1 MNNGRLHL
9 TERDE
14 AMLAGEMGEAARM
27 AMRILTTMAG
37 VYGAERFLD
46 IESAHIDGCL
56 YHGYSGLEFAERLA
70 AGGAK
75 VVVPTTLNV
84 GAMDLLHPEVFRGTT
99 QVGQWATRMMQAYEA
114 MGCRPTFTCAPYQAM
129 HRPPLGAQVAW
140 AESNAIVFAN
150 SVLGARTNRYGDF
163 IDICCAITGRA
174 PDVGL
179 HHTGNRRGQILF
191 RLRGIPDRLLREDVL
206 FPVLGYWLGARTG
219 TKIPVIDGLLPETT
233 EDQLKALGAAAAS
246 SGGVALFHAVGVTP
260 EAPTLDAALQ
270 GQPPEAV
277 VEVTLDNLRSELT
290 VLSTAPDGPI
300 HVVALG
306 SPHFSLDEFA
316 RLLPLVEQY
325 RPRPDVEFITCTHRL
340 VLVAL
345 QQRGWLERL
354 RAAGVQVIV
363 DTCVVVTPI
372 VRARDG
378 VLMTN
383 SGKFAHYSPGNIG
396 LQVVYGSL
404 EECVRSAAVG
414 EVWRDH
420 SLWIGDGATADHR
433 PPTAA
438 GEPDSR
444 ASSTS
449 ENGNQSSEK
458 EAPVGSGFPAAVG
471 GRPSAVVP
479 RALVPG
485 HAAAPAL
492 VLDAPLSLWGG
503 LDPETGDIIDQR
515 HPQCGRNVT
524 GRVLVMPV
532 GKGSSSASSIL
543 LEAVRLGTA
552 PAAIVL
558 AEPDGILALGAA
570 VARELYGVAPA
581 VVVADDVTYRRLK
594 DGEQVTVD
602 PETTLLSA

>member
-1 MNNGRLHL
+1 MNDKNLIL

-14 AMLAGEMGEAARM
+14 ALLAGEMGAAAQM
-27 AMRILTTMAG
+27 AMRILVTMAG
-37 VYGAERFLD
+37 VYGAERLLD

-70 AGGAK
+70 AGGAR

-84 GAMDLLHPEVFRGTT
+84 GAMDLIHPEVFQGTE

-129 HRPPLGAQVAW
+129 HRPPLGAQIAW

-179 HHTGNRRGQILF
+179 HRPENRAGQVHF
-191 RLRGIPDRLLREDVL
+191 RLVGIPDRLLREDVL

-219 TKIPVIDGLLPETT
+219 TKIPVIDGLRPDTT

-246 SGGVALFHAVGVTP
+246 SGGVALFHAAGVTP
-260 EAPTLDAALQ
+260 EASNLATAFQ
-270 GQPPEAV
+270 GREPEAV
-277 VEVTLDNLRSELT
+277 VDISLDDLRNELS
-290 VLSTAPDGPI
+290 VLSTTPDGPI
-300 HVVALG
+300 NVVALG

-325 RPRPDVEFITCTHRL
+325 PPRPDVEFIVCTHRL

-354 RAAGVQVIV
+354 RAVGVQVIV

-372 VRARDG
+372 VRSRGG

-414 EVWRDH
+414 EVCRDET
-420 SLWIGDGATADHR
+420 LW
-433 PPTAA
+433 A
-438 GEPDSR
+438 GERESI
-444 ASSTS
+444 
-449 ENGNQSSEK
+449 QY
-458 EAPVGSGFPAAVG
+458 PVGQY
-471 GRPSAVVP
+471 SAGSELVISP
-479 RALVPG
+479 DDRMRHSSLVPG
-485 HAAAPAL
+485 QAEGRAL

-503 LDPETGDIIDQR
+503 LEPGTGDIIDQR
-515 HPQCGRNVT
+515 HPQWGQNVT

-552 PAAIVL
+552 PAAILL
-558 AEPDGILALGAA
+558 AEPDAILALGAA
-570 VARELYGVAPA
+570 VARELYGLAPP
-581 VVVADDVTYRRLK
+581 
-594 DGEQVTVD
+594 VTVLEPRVYNQIRD
-602 PETTLLSA
+602 GQQIALTTSGNIALEG

>member
-1 MNNGRLHL
+1 MMMNSPSLNL
-9 TERDE
+9 TEHDRS
-14 AMLAGEMGEAARM
+14 MLAGEMGPATQM
-27 AMRILTTMAG
+27 AMRILVTMAG
-37 VYGAERFLD
+37 VYGAERLLD

-56 YHGYSGLEFAERLA
+56 YHGYSGLEFAEQLA

-84 GAMDLLHPEVFRGTT
+84 GAMDLLHPEVFQGTE
-99 QVGQWATRMMQAYEA
+99 QVGRWATRMMQAYEA

-129 HRPPLGAQVAW
+129 HRPPLGAQIAW

-179 HHTGNRRGQILF
+179 HRAENRAGQILF
-191 RLRGIPDRLLREDVL
+191 RLEDIPDRLLCDDVL

-219 TKIPVIDGLLPETT
+219 TQVPVIEGLRPDTT

-260 EAPTLDAALQ
+260 EAPTRKVAFQ
-270 GQPPEAV
+270 GRQPETVIA
-277 VEVTLDNLRSELT
+277 VTLDDLKSELG

-300 HVVALG
+300 NVVALG

-316 RLLPLVEQY
+316 RLLPLVEQFP
-325 RPRPDVEFITCTHRL
+325 PRPDVEFIVCTHRL
-340 VLVAL
+340 ILVAL

-354 RAAGVQVIV
+354 RALGVQVIV

-372 VRARDG
+372 VRARGG

-396 LQVVYGSL
+396 LQVIYGSL
-404 EECVRSAAVG
+404 EECVRSGAMG
-414 EVWRDH
+414 EVWRDA
-420 SLWIGDGATADHR
+420 SLWSGESGSGGEGER
-433 PPTAA
+433 EQNSVGQSLPTA
-438 GEPDSR
+438 GL
-444 ASSTS
+444 
-449 ENGNQSSEK
+449 
-458 EAPVGSGFPAAVG
+458 
-471 GRPSAVVP
+471 VP
-479 RALVPG
+479 RHSTIVTPRTVDGRVLVEG
-485 HAAAPAL
+485 AADGPAL
-492 VLDAPLSLWGG
+492 VLSEPLSLWGG

-515 HPQCGRNVT
+515 HPQWGQNVT

-543 LEAVRLGTA
+543 LEAVRLGKA
-552 PAAIVL
+552 PAAIL
-558 AEPDGILALGAA
+558 LREPDAILALGAA
-570 VARELYGVAPA
+570 VAREMYGVAPPVLVLA
-581 VVVADDVTYRRLK
+581 EEIYERISRDQRISVSTNGIKLH
-594 DGEQVTVD
+594 
-602 PETTLLSA
+602 

>member
-1 MNNGRLHL
+1 MSNSDLEL
-9 TERDE
+9 TQRDQ
-14 AMLAGEMGEAARM
+14 AMLAGEMGQATQM
-27 AMRILTTMAG
+27 AMRILVTMAG
-37 VYGAERFLD
+37 VYGAERLLD

-84 GAMDLLHPEVFRGTT
+84 GAMDLLHPEVFRGTE

-129 HRPPLGAQVAW
+129 HRPALGAQVAW

-163 IDICCAITGRA
+163 IDICAALTGRA

-179 HHTGNRRGQILF
+179 HQAQNRRGRILF
-191 RLRGIPDRLLREDVL
+191 RLIDLPARLLREDVF

-219 TKIPVIDGLLPETT
+219 TRIPVIEGLPPETT

-260 EAPTLDAALQ
+260 EAPTLEAAFQ
-270 GQPPEAV
+270 GHQPETIIQVGLDDLKA
-277 VEVTLDNLRSELT
+277 TLGI
-290 VLSTAPDGPI
+290 LSTVPDGPI
-300 HVVALG
+300 DVVALG
-306 SPHFSLDEFA
+306 SPHFSLEEFA

-325 RPRPDVEFITCTHRL
+325 PPNPKVEFIVCTHRL
-340 VLVAL
+340 VLAAL
-345 QQRGWLERL
+345 QQRGWLARL
-354 RAAGVQVIV
+354 RATGVQVIV

-372 VRARDG
+372 VRAQGG

-396 LQVVYGSL
+396 LQVVYGGL
-404 EECVRSAAVG
+404 EECVRSAAAG
-414 EVWRDH
+414 EVWRDRT
-420 SLWIGDGATADHR
+420 LW
-433 PPTAA
+433 
-438 GEPDSR
+438 
-444 ASSTS
+444 
-449 ENGNQSSEK
+449 QSDQ
-458 EAPVGSGFPAAVG
+458 APAAQPQPASQMTSQSNASQTTSYG
-471 GRPSAVVP
+471 PLSAV
-479 RALVPG
+479 RGQILVDG
-485 HAAAPAL
+485 TAVGQAL
-492 VLDAPLSLWGG
+492 VLETPLSLWGG

-515 HPQCGRNVT
+515 HSQWRANIAGRM
-524 GRVLVMPV
+524 LVMPV

-543 LEAVRLGTA
+543 LESVRLGTA
-552 PAAIVL
+552 PAAILL

-570 VARELYGVAPA
+570 VARELYGQAPP
-581 VVVADDVTYRRLK
+581 VVVLAADSYHAIR
-594 DGEQVTVD
+594 DGQPISLDRSGQVTIGA
-602 PETTLLSA
+602 EGSR

>member
-1 MNNGRLHL
+1 MNDKNLIL

-14 AMLAGEMGEAARM
+14 ALLAGEMGAAAQM
-27 AMRILTTMAG
+27 AMRILVTMAG
-37 VYGAERFLD
+37 VYGAERLLD

-70 AGGAK
+70 AGGAR

-84 GAMDLLHPEVFRGTT
+84 GAMDLIHPEVFQGTE

-114 MGCRPTFTCAPYQAM
+114 MGCRPTFTCVPYQAM
-129 HRPPLGAQVAW
+129 HRPPLGAQIAW

-179 HHTGNRRGQILF
+179 HRPENRAGQVHF
-191 RLRGIPDRLLREDVL
+191 RLVGIPDRLLREDVL

-219 TKIPVIDGLLPETT
+219 TKIPVIDGLRPDTT

-246 SGGVALFHAVGVTP
+246 SGGVALFHAAGVTP
-260 EAPTLDAALQ
+260 EASNLATAFQ
-270 GQPPEAV
+270 GREPEAV
-277 VEVTLDNLRSELT
+277 VDISLDDLRNELS
-290 VLSTAPDGPI
+290 VLSTTPDGPI
-300 HVVALG
+300 NVVALG

-325 RPRPDVEFITCTHRL
+325 PPRPDVEFIVCTHRL

-354 RAAGVQVIV
+354 RAVGVQVIV

-372 VRARDG
+372 VRSRGG

-414 EVWRDH
+414 EVCRDET
-420 SLWIGDGATADHR
+420 LWAEERESI
-433 PPTAA
+433 
-438 GEPDSR
+438 
-444 ASSTS
+444 
-449 ENGNQSSEK
+449 QY
-458 EAPVGSGFPAAVG
+458 PVGQY
-471 GRPSAVVP
+471 SAGSELVISP
-479 RALVPG
+479 DDRMRHSSLVPG
-485 HAAAPAL
+485 QAEGRAL

-503 LDPETGDIIDQR
+503 LEPGTGDIIDQR
-515 HPQCGRNVT
+515 HPQWGQNVT

-552 PAAIVL
+552 PAAILL
-558 AEPDGILALGAA
+558 AEPDAILALGAA
-570 VARELYGVAPA
+570 VARELYGLAPP
-581 VVVADDVTYRRLK
+581 VMVLEPRVYNQIR
-594 DGEQVTVD
+594 DGQQIAL
-602 PETTLLSA
+602 TTSGNIALEG